1 MYINFSYISIA
12 LNKSKYNDDFIRSI
26 DFLTA

>member
-1 MYINFSYISIA
+1 MYINFSYISQV

-26 DFLTA
+26 DLLTA